1 MRLTSLF
8 FLVILSSSFAVDCS
22 PADEHGLPS
31 DPSKIV
37 YGPFDWT
44 VPLGSPYRETLKNGL
59 RAYIAVDSQL
69 PLIQIAAYFRW
80 GSLKDPS
87 GKEGV
92 CSLLGKLLKNG
103 GTRAYPPDSIDA
115 IIDRYALR
123 INISASEDLL
133 ELSASFLSDYADTA
147 FAVIRQILF
156 YPRFDERE
164 LDKEKKIVIENIRH
178 RFDNPGP
185 TLDIAYQK
193 AMYAGTPASRI
204 STEHSINR
212 IKQSDLIDVH
222 RHAIS
227 TGNCIFSIAGRFD
240 RSAIIERLE
249 KLFPPAGPVGDTGF
263 PRISF
268 GQFDKCLVVQKP
280 ITQAYVRFGVPLFKR
295 PNADYYAVSI
305 ANFILG
311 GGGFTSRLGTRVRS
325 NAGLTYSIHANAES
339 NYTYSGTWYVDFF
352 TKSETFGQTTAL
364 SLEVIRDLLANGIT
378 DGELEHAKETLI
390 GELPSTF
397 RSPFDIVATYGWNEY
412 YGRSPLHFKQYADE
426 LGAVAK
432 DDVLRVLVK
441 YLDPATFA
449 FTIVGDTTALRAHG
463 VTEGFDLDKLSPRK
477 IIVPDFIPQ
486 LP

>member
-1 MRLTSLF
+1 MRLTSLLF
-8 FLVILSSSFAVDCS
+8 IVILISAFSAPAS
-22 PADEHGLPS
+22 PADENGLPS
-31 DPSKIV
+31 SPSKIV
-37 YGPFDWT
+37 YPPLDWT
-44 VPLGSPYRETLKNGL
+44 VPLGAPYRETLKNGL

-69 PLIQIAAYFRW
+69 PLIEVAAYFRW
-80 GSLKDPS
+80 GALKDPS
-87 GKEGV
+87 GKEGA

-123 INISASEDLL
+123 VNISASEDLV
-133 ELSASFLSDYADTA
+133 ELSVSCLSDFADTA
-147 FAVIRQILF
+147 FAVIKQMLF

-193 AMYAGTPASRI
+193 VMYAGSPVARI
-204 STEHSINR
+204 STEQSINR
-212 IKQSDLIDVH
+212 IKQSDLVDLH
-222 RHAIS
+222 RRAIS
-227 TGNCIFSIAGRFD
+227 TGNCIFSIAGRFN
-240 RSAIIERLE
+240 RSAMIDRLE
-249 KLFPPAGPVGDTGF
+249 KLFPPATPVGDTSF
-263 PRISF
+263 PKISS
-268 GQFDKCLVVQKP
+268 GKSEKCLVIQKP

-339 NYTYSGTWYVDFF
+339 NYTYPGTWYVDFF
-352 TKSETFGQTTAL
+352 TKSETFGQATAL
-364 SLEVIRDLLANGIT
+364 SLDVIRDLLANGIT
-378 DGELEHAKETLI
+378 EGELEHAKETLI
-390 GELPSTF
+390 GGLPSTF
-397 RSPFDIVATYGWNEY
+397 RSPFDVVATYGWNEY

-426 LGAVAK
+426 LGAVTK
-432 DDVLRVLVK
+432 DDVRRALAK
-441 YLDPATFA
+441 YLDPAAFA
-449 FTIVGDTTALRAHG
+449 FTIVGDTAALRAHG
-463 VTEGFDLDKLSPRK
+463 ASEGFDLDTLSPRK
-477 IIVPDFIPQ
+477 IIAPNSIPQ